1 MAEEKK
7 KLIQFKNIVK
17 SFEDGQVVL
26 KGVSLDIYENEF
38 VTLLG
43 PSGCGKTT
51 LLRILGGF
59 LQPSEGKVLF
69 DGEDIVSVPPYKR
82 EINTVFQK
90 YALFP
95 HMDVYDNIA
104 FGLTLKKEPKDV
116 IEQKV
121 MRMLR
126 LVSLEDYAHRNVT
139 ELSGGQQQRI
149 AIARALVNE
158 PSVLLLDEPLGA
170 LDLKLRKEMQQELK
184 YIQQEVGITFI
195 FVTHDQ
201 EEALTM
207 SDKIVVMNAG
217 EIQQIGTPTEIYR
230 YPVNEFV
237 ANFIGETNIIDGV
250 MQGDDLVVFED
261 KKFPC
266 RARGFN
272 KNEKVDVVIRPEHLD
287 IVPRAEGMLKGVVKS
302 QLFKGMHYDTVVET
316 RVGTTITVKMQ
327 VSQDRPVLNA
337 DAGEKISASAFLI
350 DVEDVGELDDAKVVA
365 LASAEAWDVETEEP
379 ISIKNVEYDIKP
391 EVGSYSVTFTTAAG
405 TSITVKAAVMAENRV
420 ESKVY
425 QEEIYAMN
433 FFKKV
438 EDIQESIALDT
449 DLETWASASAWSLE
463 DGEQVEI
470 SDVKYDFDP
479 ETIEPG
485 VYDVTF
491 STEGYEYKVSTT
503 RACEEGAE
511 VGLIFRPEDIHVMK
525 KEGQW

>member
-201 EEALTM
+201 EEALILADSIAVM
-207 SDKIVVMNAG
+207 SEGELLQLGSAEEVFRHPANDYIASFLGLNDIVWKD
-217 EIQQIGTPTEIYR
+217 
-230 YPVNEFV
+230 
-237 ANFIGETNIIDGV
+237 DGSV
-250 MQGDDLVVFED
+250 L
-261 KKFPC
+261 K
-266 RARGFN
+266 
-272 KNEKVDVVIRPEHLD
+272 VIRH
-287 IVPRAEGMLKGVVKS
+287 
-302 QLFKGMHYDTVVET
+302 
-316 RVGTTITVKMQ
+316 
-327 VSQDRPVLNA
+327 
-337 DAGEKISASAFLI
+337 GEK
-350 DVEDVGELDDAKVVA
+350 E
-365 LASAEAWDVETEEP
+365 
-379 ISIKNVEYDIKP
+379 
-391 EVGSYSVTFTTAAG
+391 
-405 TSITVKAAVMAENRV
+405 
-420 ESKVY
+420 
-425 QEEIYAMN
+425 
-433 FFKKV
+433 
-438 EDIQESIALDT
+438 
-449 DLETWASASAWSLE
+449 
-463 DGEQVEI
+463 
-470 SDVKYDFDP
+470 
-479 ETIEPG
+479 
-485 VYDVTF
+485 
-491 STEGYEYKVSTT
+491 
-503 RACEEGAE
+503 
-511 VGLIFRPEDIHVMK
+511 
-525 KEGQW
+525 

>member
-1 MAEEKK
+1 MPEQK

-59 LQPSEGKVLF
+59 LQPTEGKVLF
-69 DGEDIVSVPPYKR
+69 DGEDIVNVPPYKR

-95 HMDVYDNIA
+95 HMNVYDNIA
-104 FGLTLKKEPKDV
+104 FGLTIKKEPKDV
-116 IEQKV
+116 IAQKV

-126 LVSLEDYAHRNVT
+126 LVSLEDYADRNVT

-250 MQGDDLVVFED
+250 MQDDDLVVFED

-327 VSQDRPVLNA
+327 VSQDRPVFNEE
-337 DAGEKISASAFLI
+337 AGEKISANSFLL
-350 DVEDVGELDDAKVVA
+350 DVEDVGELDEAKIVT
-365 LASAEAWDVETEEP
+365 LASAEAWDSETEDY

-470 SDVKYDFDP
+470 TDVKYDFDP